1 MQLNGQIVT
10 VLPTEERNG
19 FKSRQLILRT
29 VDNPSYPQEI
39 SVQFIKDKCDELN
52 QYQPNQQ
59 VTIEC
64 NLKGRKWTNPQ
75 GVDQWFNTIEGWKIT
90 AVGQPKQQPNYG
102 NQQPNQQQGGYNNNQ
117 QQQGFPQQQNFNNN
131 GQGF

>member
-52 QYQPNQQ
+52 QYQQNQQ

-90 AVGQPKQQPNYG
+90 AIGQQQQQQQPNYG
-102 NQQPNQQQGGYNNNQ
+102 NQQPNQQQG
-117 QQQGFPQQQNFNNN
+117 FPPPQNFNNN
-131 GQGF
+131 GNGNVPF

>member
-64 NLKGRKWTNPQ
+64 NLKGRKWTNSQ
-75 GVDQWFNTIEGWKIT
+75 GIDQWFNTIEGWKIT
-90 AVGQPKQQPNYG
+90 AVGQPQQQQPNYG
-102 NQQPNQQQGGYNNNQ
+102 NQQPNQQQG
-117 QQQGFPQQQNFNNN
+117 FSPPPNFNNN